1 MINARKKIV
10 KDKGAAPTELEEEV
24 AKALLDI
31 EVSPSSD
38 IKADLRDI
46 YISGAKEVDAKMRK
60 AVVVHFPF
68 RVWGA
73 VKKIQGRLIRELEK
87 KFQKKHVVFVA
98 HNRGPGAPSWTRISG
113 AGGSRCAHAAGRSRP
128 CTTQSWRTSSDRPRL
143 WAGARASAWMARS

>member
-98 HNRGPGAPSWTRISG
+98 QPPRLPGRHSGQQGSEGDGAVHLHRSWPGRSQAHDGAGQGRYRPFAQSKCSWTP
-113 AGGSRCAHAAGRSRP
+113 RC
-128 CTTQSWRTSSDRPRL
+128 
-143 WAGARASAWMARS
+143 